1 MNKDLGNLRKS
12 YEKDSLNEVD
22 VPGNPMELF
31 QSWFSDA
38 EAHPGIEEANAM
50 SLATVG
56 ADGFPRTRIVLL
68 KQFSSE
74 GFQFFTNYESEKGK
88 AIEANPGVCLSFFW
102 PALERQVIIS
112 GEARP
117 IPAEESDRYF
127 HSRPRGS
134 RLGAIA
140 SDQSTVIPNR
150 EYLEEKLS
158 GLERSFEDKEIP
170 RPAHWGGYQV
180 VPGEFE
186 FWQGRQ
192 NRLHDRIRY
201 RSEAASDWIL
211 ERLSP

>member
-12 YEKDSLNEVD
+12 YEKDSLNEVN
-22 VPGNPMELF
+22 VPSNPMELF

-38 EAHPGIEEANAM
+38 EEHPGVEEANAM

-56 ADGFPRTRIVLL
+56 MDGFPRTRIVLL
-68 KQFSSE
+68 KQFSYE
-74 GFQFFTNYESEKGK
+74 GFQFFTNYESDKGK
-88 AIEANPGVCLSFFW
+88 AIAANPGVCLSFFW
-102 PALERQVIIS
+102 PALERQIIIS

-117 IPAEESDRYF
+117 ISGDESDRYF

-140 SDQSTVIPNR
+140 SDQSSVIPNR
-150 EYLEEKLS
+150 EFL
-158 GLERSFEDKEIP
+158 EDKIADLESSYEGREIP

-180 VPGEFE
+180 APREFE
-186 FWQGRQ
+186 FWQGRM

-201 RSEAASDWIL
+201 RSEKDSNWII

>member
-1 MNKDLGNLRKS
+1 MTKDLGNLRKS
-12 YEKDSLNEVD
+12 YEKDSLNEAD
-22 VPGNPMELF
+22 VPETPMELF

-38 EAHPGIEEANAM
+38 QDHPGIEEANAM
-50 SLATVG
+50 SLATV
-56 ADGFPRTRIVLL
+56 APDGFPRTRIVLL
-68 KQFSSE
+68 KQFSRE

-88 AIEANPGVCLSFFW
+88 AMAANPKVCLSFFW

-112 GEARP
+112 GEAQP
-117 IPAEESDRYF
+117 ISAEDSDRYF
-127 HSRPRGS
+127 QSRPRGS

-150 EYLEEKLS
+150 EYLEEKIS
-158 GLERSFEDKEIP
+158 ALESRFEGMEIP

-180 VPGEFE
+180 APREFE

-201 RSEAASDWIL
+201 RASGESRWIV